1 MDNKQLPPQEGHE
14 AGYTIEEFLAVMA
27 PVFER
32 QQAIVDQCVAGL
44 TVYAAGLAAK
54 GREAD
59 VTELGYF
66 VSGMAEFW
74 DPDTADQH
82 TAAYKQAVTAARD
95 SREAPALTEQDKV
108 NIRAGLALH
117 ARELRVTD
125 SELEELAAECDSFA
139 QALEGQWRA
148 EAAPSRQA
156 SPPQQDTIQI
166 NMELGGM

>member
-1 MDNKQLPPQEGHE
+1 MDNKQLPSQEGHK
-14 AGYTIEEFLAVMA
+14 AGYTIEEFLTIME
-27 PVFER
+27 PVFQR
-32 QQAIVDQCVAGL
+32 QQTVVDQCVAGL

-59 VTELGYF
+59 VTELGQF

-82 TAAYKQAVTAARD
+82 TAAYKQAVTAAHD
-95 SREAPALTEQDKV
+95 SGEAPALTEQDKV

-148 EAAPSRQA
+148 EAAPSRQ
-156 SPPQQDTIQI
+156 DTAQI

>member
-1 MDNKQLPPQEGHE
+1 MDNKQLPSQEGHK

-44 TVYAAGLAAK
+44 IVYAAGLAAK

-59 VTELGYF
+59 ANELGYF

-82 TAAYKQAVTAARD
+82 TAAYERAVTAARD
-95 SREAPALTEQDKV
+95 SGEAPALTEQGKAD
-108 NIRAGLALH
+108 ILAGLALH

-125 SELEELAAECDSFA
+125 SELEELAADCDSLA
-139 QALEGQWRA
+139 EALKEQWQA
-148 EAAPSRQA
+148 EAAQA
-156 SPPQQDTIQI
+156 QQTNQI
-166 NMELGGM
+166 NMEMGGMLR